1 MRKVIEVIL
10 FTVAILFFWI
20 YCFLSNEGE
29 LSPIFY
35 LLSFIFYLLS
45 FIFYSFYKKIIYYSI
60 VIISSLYSLY
70 YSYIILP
77 KQFEYCSGLDLL
89 CGSDF
94 TIVILI
100 FGLLILFVV
109 LLTTQIIQN
118 IIKKREAKKLQN
130 TITTKSLTK

>member
-1 MRKVIEVIL
+1 MRKAIEVIL
-10 FTVAILFFWI
+10 FIVAILFFWI

-35 LLSFIFYLLS
+35 LLSFTFYLLP
-45 FIFYSFYKKIIYYSI
+45 FIFFSFYKKIIYYSV
-60 VIISSLYSLY
+60 VISSSLYSLY

-77 KQFEYCSGLDLL
+77 KQFEHCSGLDLF

-100 FGLLILFVV
+100 LGLLTLFVV
-109 LLTTQIIQN
+109 LFTTQLIQN
-118 IIKKREAKKLQN
+118 IIKKREAKKLQH
-130 TITTKSLTK
+130 TTNIEPLVK